1 MPEIIYDIRA
11 HRAERVARDNR
22 LRPPRNALSAVVAS
36 ARAGRRLIR
45 RERVPPGAADS
56 DWNGESRAEA
66 AGRLLTGNID
76 GRAERIGAD
85 RRFAQA

>member
-1 MPEIIYDIRA
+1 
-11 HRAERVARDNR
+11 
-22 LRPPRNALSAVVAS
+22 
-36 ARAGRRLIR
+36 LIR

-66 AGRLLTGNID
+66 AGRLFTGNID
-76 GRAERIGAD
+76 GRDERIRAD